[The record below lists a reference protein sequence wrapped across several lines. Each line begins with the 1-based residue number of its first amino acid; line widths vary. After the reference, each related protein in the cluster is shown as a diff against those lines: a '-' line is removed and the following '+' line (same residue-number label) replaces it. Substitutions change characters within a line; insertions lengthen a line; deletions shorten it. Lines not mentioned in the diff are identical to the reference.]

1 MEQPLK
7 SEAKKHGLILGA
19 TLAVITFAAYK
30 TNLDLFVNTTYG
42 LLIYAIVIMFG
53 FFAVYK
59 SRAST
64 KNTLSFKNAFS
75 AYFITILVGLLIH
88 TTGTYILFNF
98 IDSHA
103 ALLLKDKS
111 ITELTLVYKNMHMSN
126 QEIDK
131 MIGIVKSQNLY
142 SLKNCF
148 TGMVTSY
155 LLPLSII
162 GLLIAAVMKKK

>member
-7 SEAKKHGLILGA
+7 SEAKKYGLILGV
-19 TLAVITFAAYK
+19 TLAIMTFAAYK
-30 TNLDLFVNTTYG
+30 INLDLFVNTTYG
-42 LLIYAIVIMFG
+42 LLIYAIV
-53 FFAVYK
+53 
-59 SRAST
+59 
-64 KNTLSFKNAFS
+64 
-75 AYFITILVGLLIH
+75 
-88 TTGTYILFNF
+88 
-98 IDSHA
+98 

-131 MIGIVKSQNLY
+131 MVGIVKSQNLY